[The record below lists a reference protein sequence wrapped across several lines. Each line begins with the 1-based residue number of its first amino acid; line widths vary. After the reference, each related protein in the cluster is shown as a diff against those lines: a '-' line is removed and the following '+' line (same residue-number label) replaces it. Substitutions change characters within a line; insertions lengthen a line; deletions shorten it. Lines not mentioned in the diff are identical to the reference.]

1 MFQKRPLV
9 QGPVITT
16 AAWFIIAG
24 CTVAFLMFFRTF
36 LQPFVVALILWFV
49 IGEFRFL
56 LTKIKIKG
64 KGLSKGILTVISAL
78 VIFYLF
84 YVSIDIIIVNIQK
97 LTRNIGEYSN
107 NLVMMLEGMEK
118 TLGIENLGE
127 SVEGRESQIISAMT
141 SIAGGLASFVGRFF
155 LVILYVIFLLLEEF
169 GLSKKLNFVV
179 SKRSSNVSE
188 SMKRIMSL
196 FRAYMSIK
204 MFSSFMTGFLSYF
217 VLLFLGIDVPAL
229 WAFIIFLLNFIP
241 SVGSIIATAFPVIF
255 SAVQYGDLSKS
266 LYVLVGVLSIQVLI
280 GNVVEPRLLGNRL
293 NLSPIVILLGLTFW
307 GYVWGVVGMLLSVP
321 IMAMMMIIFSQ
332 FDNTRNIAIF
342 FSHDGNLG
350 EMMVDAKGLDK
361 T

>member
-1 MFQKRPLV
+1 MFKKRSLD

-24 CTVAFLMFFRTF
+24 CSVAFLMFFRTF

-49 IGEFRFL
+49 IGEFRYL
-56 LTKIKIKG
+56 LEKIKIKG
-64 KGLSKGILTVISAL
+64 KSLPLPILTILSSL
-78 VIFYLF
+78 VIFYFF
-84 YVSIDIIIVNIQK
+84 YISIDIVIINIQK
-97 LTRNIGEYSN
+97 LTNNIGLYSD
-107 NLVMMLEGMEK
+107 NLVSMLEQLEEAF
-118 TLGIENLGE
+118 GIQDLSE
-127 SVEGRESQIISAMT
+127 SVEGQEEKIISAMT
-141 SIAGGLASFVGRFF
+141 SLAGGLASFVGRFF

-169 GLSKKLNFVV
+169 GLSKKMQGIV
-179 SKRSSNVSE
+179 SAKSSNVSE
-188 SMKRIMSL
+188 NIRTILSL

-217 VLLFLGIDVPAL
+217 VLLFLGIDLPAL

-241 SVGSIIATAFPVIF
+241 SVGSIVATAFPVLF
-255 SAVQYGDLSKS
+255 SAIQYGDFSKS
-266 LYVLVGVLSIQVLI
+266 LYVLLGVLSVQVLI

-332 FDNTRNIAIF
+332 FESTRNIAIF
-342 FSHDGNLG
+342 FSHDGNIAD
-350 EMMVDAKGLDK
+350 MMVGKVPKK

>member
-1 MFQKRPLV
+1 
-9 QGPVITT
+9 
-16 AAWFIIAG
+16 
-24 CTVAFLMFFRTF
+24 
-36 LQPFVVALILWFV
+36 
-49 IGEFRFL
+49 
-56 LTKIKIKG
+56 
-64 KGLSKGILTVISAL
+64 
-78 VIFYLF
+78 
-84 YVSIDIIIVNIQK
+84 
-97 LTRNIGEYSN
+97 
-107 NLVMMLEGMEK
+107 
-118 TLGIENLGE
+118 
-127 SVEGRESQIISAMT
+127 
-141 SIAGGLASFVGRFF
+141 
-155 LVILYVIFLLLEEF
+155 
-169 GLSKKLNFVV
+169 
-179 SKRSSNVSE
+179 
-188 SMKRIMSL
+188 
-196 FRAYMSIK
+196 
-204 MFSSFMTGFLSYF
+204 MTGFLSYF

-241 SVGSIIATAFPVIF
+241 SVGSISATAFPVIF

-350 EMMVDAKGLDK
+350 NMIDGKVLEK